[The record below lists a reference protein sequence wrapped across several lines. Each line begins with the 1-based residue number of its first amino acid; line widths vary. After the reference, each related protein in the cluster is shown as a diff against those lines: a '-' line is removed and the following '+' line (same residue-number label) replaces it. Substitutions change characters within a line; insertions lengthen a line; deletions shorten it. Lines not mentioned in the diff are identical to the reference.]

1 MAAPRVQRQAE
12 RIQPFVAPCR
22 YVLGDQ
28 RNSGY
33 LTDLSA
39 SGGRIHTDVEP
50 PALGAVLTV
59 EVRLGRPATQVRLPA
74 IVRWARPAPRGGFLF
89 GVSFDGIRPEEQ
101 RVVAGVVDEFR
112 RRAASIE

>member
-1 MAAPRVQRQAE
+1 MTYVPLQGEEGWLALVDDE
-12 RIQPFVAPCR
+12 LLFRIQS
-22 YVLGDQ
+22 L
-28 RNSGY
+28 
-33 LTDLSA
+33 A
-39 SGGRIHTDVEP
+39 SDHAHDEELV
-50 PALGAVLTV
+50 
-59 EVRLGRPATQVRLPA
+59 A